1 MKLPSTLVVVL
12 FFSTQLFAQTVGLT
26 QHNSGS
32 IDDGFVL
39 FAPISN
45 TTTYLIDKCGKE
57 INSWPS
63 QYRPGQ
69 SVYLLED
76 GTLLRSGNANN
87 ANFDAGGKG
96 GIIERI
102 DWDGNVI
109 WSFTISDITKC
120 QHHDIKWMPNG
131 HILVIAWESKA
142 ASEAISEG
150 RDPSLVTATVW
161 SEQVLE
167 LEPIGTNGANIV
179 WEWHLWDHLIQ
190 DHDANLPNYGTVA
203 DHPELLDVNFKASA
217 TNEDWIHLN
226 SIDYNVERD
235 EVLLSSHSF
244 NEVWII
250 DHSTTTQEAA
260 GHSGGTS
267 GKGGDLLY
275 RWGNPVAYQYGSPAD
290 QKLFGQHNA
299 HWIDSGFAYAR
310 QIMIFNNGLARPSG
324 NYSSVEIIEPPIS
337 GGNYSS
343 TLPYLPLN
351 NSWRYVASNPTD
363 LFAQNISGAHSMKN
377 GHVLICNGPAGTF
390 LEIDENATP
399 VWQYVNPVK
408 NGGTIP
414 QNTTPSMNIVFR
426 CTFYPSNY
434 PGFAGKTLSGTQT
447 IENANPMSDSCA
459 LYLALYQPE
468 SKVHMHVYPNPAVN
482 FIYVQF
488 DSPIEAGASLAVYD
502 QLGQMQFFYDDESLE
517 AGKMIDISNL
527 PKGLYIVRMISN
539 EVTSGMARFAKD

>member
-351 NSWRYVASNPTD
+351 NHYS
-363 LFAQNISGAHSMKN
+363 HK
-377 GHVLICNGPAGTF
+377 C
-390 LEIDENATP
+390 
-399 VWQYVNPVK
+399 
-408 NGGTIP
+408 
-414 QNTTPSMNIVFR
+414 
-426 CTFYPSNY
+426 
-434 PGFAGKTLSGTQT
+434 
-447 IENANPMSDSCA
+447 
-459 LYLALYQPE
+459 
-468 SKVHMHVYPNPAVN
+468 
-482 FIYVQF
+482 
-488 DSPIEAGASLAVYD
+488 
-502 QLGQMQFFYDDESLE
+502 
-517 AGKMIDISNL
+517 
-527 PKGLYIVRMISN
+527 
-539 EVTSGMARFAKD
+539 RF